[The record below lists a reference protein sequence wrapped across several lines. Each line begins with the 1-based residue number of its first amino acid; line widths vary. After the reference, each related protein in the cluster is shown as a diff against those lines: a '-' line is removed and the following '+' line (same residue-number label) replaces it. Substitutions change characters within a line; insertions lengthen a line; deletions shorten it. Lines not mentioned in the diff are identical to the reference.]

1 MTHPVQV
8 TASTMGHLLAGL
20 PGFGTCLFTLNLD
33 KSWHLKRE
41 DDLVQTASSCF
52 MLLWMVREF
61 FAVERMKPIEEP
73 KVLTMEPLGGPKQT
87 FILMELGW

>member
-1 MTHPVQV
+1 MTHSVQV
-8 TASTMGHLLAGL
+8 TASTMGHLLPGF

-33 KSWHLKRE
+33 KSWHLKK
-41 DDLVQTASSCF
+41 DDLVPTASSCF

-73 KVLTMEPLGGPKQT
+73 KVLTMEPLRGPKQT

>member
-1 MTHPVQV
+1 MTHSVQV
-8 TASTMGHLLAGL
+8 TASTMGHLL
-20 PGFGTCLFTLNLD
+20 PGFPDFGTCLFTFNLD
-33 KSWHLKRE
+33 KSWHLEK